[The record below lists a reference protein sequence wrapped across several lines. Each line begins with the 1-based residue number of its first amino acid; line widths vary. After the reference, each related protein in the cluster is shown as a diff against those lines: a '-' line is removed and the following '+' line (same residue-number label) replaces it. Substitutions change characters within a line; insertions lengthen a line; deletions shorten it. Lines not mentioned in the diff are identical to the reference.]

1 MFLTFFFSLVV
12 FLSNFIKISVCVS
25 YVSSVGVGVCELL
38 FVCFSFLLCF
48 ECNCLFGFPCPSLLF
63 C

>member
-1 MFLTFFFSLVV
+1 
-12 FLSNFIKISVCVS
+12 VS
-25 YVSSVGVGVCELL
+25 YVSSVGVGVWELL